1 MSALSLTNVSNA
13 GDNAVNTYVSTAVNV
28 AANTPS
34 QGVGFSVTVG
44 QPGGPALG
52 GVQGGA
58 RYTALNLRGV
68 VVTEDDRKFI
78 SSLIQRLSNHVAD
91 SNPDKA
97 SLDDLEKGCV
107 LSLCLHPK
115 NLQTQHIDPD
125 KVKSLLK
132 GLTEALQEVYAQ
144 IEVADRGDASDL
156 SVAKASLLLKGIAY
170 CKTLLVNDLTVSGSF
185 ASKTLQ
191 PLNALL
197 SETREVIA
205 VLQTQEPGSIPVAA
219 ATLGKLQA
227 SFAAQK
233 ADVAQLAREGKDTKA
248 AQKAL
253 DKMEKSIGEMST
265 WVAAA
270 GHHAGTMMTLQSQ
283 LAAAKEQLDNL
294 NHLEVLGQLPEG
306 NESAALQATIASLT
320 QQIQKAGGSQIAAM
334 ARVNNAARG
343 LLEGFEKISTLV
355 SKNEALLTGAQNST
369 SKWEVF
375 KGLVA
380 TVTATLGIGGAVA
393 TGVALFTLGVGL
405 TTFLGLAGLGVLG
418 VGGVVGLGAAFV
430 AYKKF
435 AASAE
440 AKAEGKQVAADFQ
453 NFNRILKEEITALRM
468 QDEAYMPEEALLGGY
483 AGLTSGKLNGVS
495 VGKLAQKSPE
505 IAARVLLS
513 LDQKIATKVLHQME
527 EALASGILASM
538 AEVYDEPR
546 ARELLLS
553 MPSRHAADILE
564 AGDPGF
570 AAFMLSSMHANGQ
583 TAAAGMICSQWVK
596 TREDGTTSA
605 QQLESILKLAPNL
618 AAGALHKE
626 AHAPLPARLMKLD
639 PAMAAR
645 ELSLLNDGDTVIG
658 ALSQLGI
665 NTTANILAAMD
676 PAEAADI
683 LVNWHGKDS
692 FVASMLLNRMPMA
705 TSVGITDTANAQ
717 LNELRAVA
725 FAYTQ
730 AEKLLTAGVSREKIS
745 IERAHGRAAIDF
757 AEAASTG
764 YEADPSE
771 ASKRLFLEALSKT
784 PLQGDQT
791 VMKGV
796 IGTIGRSFVQNPAR
810 AEAFQA
816 TFMDAL
822 KKDNV
827 LDLCT
832 QANINVTPDLIN
844 QVRIAKF
851 NNDMPALL
859 NALPV
864 GARVQILA
872 PLVRVLVAEE
882 IANTQ
887 DVDVLPFINPFL
899 EACGFEA
906 NEENQQAVIDQIV
919 KKATELLLAQALP
932 PVPVVAE

>member
-1 MSALSLTNVSNA
+1 MGDLNIGANQANQANPHALDA
-13 GDNAVNTYVSTAVNV
+13 GVPV
-28 AANTPS
+28 ANPGLLVAGHP
-34 QGVGFSVTVG
+34 GAMG

-58 RYTALNLRGV
+58 PHTALHLRGV
-68 VVTEDDRKFI
+68 VVTQEAQVFI
-78 SSLIQRLSNHVAD
+78 DHALADIEGHLKHAGDLKMPEAEVEQELLNQLSLQVKDAQTGAI
-91 SNPDKA
+91 NPDKA
-97 SLDDLEKGCV
+97 
-107 LSLCLHPK
+107 
-115 NLQTQHIDPD
+115 
-125 KVKSLLK
+125 KSLLK
-132 GLTEALQEVYAQ
+132 GLTEALQGVYTQ
-144 IEVADRGDASDL
+144 IEQREGAISITL
-156 SVAKASLLLKGIAY
+156 EAKASFLLKAIGD
-170 CKTLLVNDLTVSGSF
+170 LNVGLVGDTRKDLTAAGSF
-185 ASKTLQ
+185 TSKTLQ

-205 VLQTQEPGSIPVAA
+205 VLQTKEPGSIPAAA

-270 GHHAGTMMTLQSQ
+270 GHHAGTITTLQSQ
-283 LAAAKEQLDNL
+283 LAAAAEQLN
-294 NHLEVLGQLPEG
+294 NLEVFGQLPEG

-320 QQIQKAGGSQIAAM
+320 QQIQKAEGFQIAAM

-393 TGVALFTLGVGL
+393 TGVALFTLGAGL
-405 TTFLGLAGLGVLG
+405 TTFVGLAGLGVIG

-683 LVNWHGKDS
+683 LVNWHAKDP
-692 FVASMLLNRMPMA
+692 FVAFMLLNRMPMA

-757 AEAASTG
+757 AEAASKG

-771 ASKRLFLEALSKT
+771 VSKKLFLEALGNT
-784 PLQGDQT
+784 PLQGDKTLIQE
-791 VMKGV
+791 V
-796 IGTIGRSFVQNPAR
+796 IGTIARSVVQNPSR
-810 AEAFQA
+810 REAFQA

-822 KKDNV
+822 KKENV
-827 LDLCT
+827 LDLCR

-887 DVDVLPFINPFL
+887 DVNVTAFINPFL

-919 KKATELLLAQALP
+919 KKATELLLAQAVP
-932 PVPVVAE
+932 PMPVVAE